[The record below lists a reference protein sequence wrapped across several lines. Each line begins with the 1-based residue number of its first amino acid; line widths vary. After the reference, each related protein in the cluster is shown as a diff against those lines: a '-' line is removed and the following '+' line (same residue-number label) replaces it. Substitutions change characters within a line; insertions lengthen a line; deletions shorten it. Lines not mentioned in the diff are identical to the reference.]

1 MNKNKT
7 VTVNFGPVHPAAHG
21 VLRLILDL
29 DGEIVERADPHI
41 GLLHRGT
48 EKLIE
53 QKTYLQ
59 AIPYFDR
66 LDYVAPMNQEHAFAL
81 AIEKLLDVKVPE
93 RGQYIRVLY
102 SEIGRLL
109 SHLLNVTTAAMDV
122 GAMTPIT
129 WGFDERE
136 KLLDFYEEVS
146 GSRFHAAYFRA
157 GGVHQDLPDGHLEKI
172 SKFCETFPKAL
183 DDIENLLT
191 ENRIF
196 KQRNVDIG
204 KISKEDAIDY
214 GFSGFVLRACG
225 VPWDLRRSQPY
236 DAYEQ
241 MEFKIPVGSNGDCY
255 DRYLCQINEMRESVK
270 IMLQCIEK
278 MPSGEV
284 INRDAKIAAPKRE
297 EMKTSMEAIIHHFKF
312 FSEGFRVPSGE
323 IYKSVEAPKGEF
335 GVYLVS
341 DDSSRPYRCKIRA
354 PGFAHLQAFDLL
366 SKGHL
371 LADVPAILGS
381 IAIVFGEVDR

>member
-1 MNKNKT
+1 MAESKT

-29 DGEIVERADPHI
+29 DGEVVERADPHI

-53 QKTYLQ
+53 TKTYLQ

-81 AIEKLLDVKVPE
+81 AIEKLMKVDVPK
-93 RGQYIRVLY
+93 RGQYIRVLF

-109 SHLLNVTTAAMDV
+109 SHLLNVTTTAMDV

-146 GSRFHAAYFRA
+146 GSRFHANYFRA
-157 GGVHQDLPDGHLEKI
+157 GGVHQDLPDGLLEKI
-172 SKFCETFPKAL
+172 NDFCISFPKVV
-183 DDIENLLT
+183 DDMETLLT

-204 KISKEDAIDY
+204 KISKEEAVDN
-214 GFSGFVLRACG
+214 GFSGFVLRASG

-236 DAYEQ
+236 DSYEDFD
-241 MEFKIPVGSNGDCY
+241 FKVPIGKNGDCY
-255 DRYLCQINEMRESVK
+255 DRYLCQMDEMRESVK
-270 IMLQCIEK
+270 IMTQCINN

-284 INRDAKIAAPKRE
+284 INRDTKIAPPKRA
-297 EMKTSMEAIIHHFKF
+297 EMKESMEAIIHHFKF
-312 FSEGFRVPSGE
+312 FTEGFHVPE
-323 IYKSVEAPKGEF
+323 GEF
-335 GVYLVS
+335 IQL
-341 DDSSRPYRCKIRA
+341 
-354 PGFAHLQAFDLL
+354 
-366 SKGHL
+366 
-371 LADVPAILGS
+371 
-381 IAIVFGEVDR
+381 